1 MIQLGGKL
9 SLIALIICFCLFQR
23 GFVYGEGVSI
33 DFSSVTYGGIQINT
47 STWGNTNI
55 PSSPPT
61 TPTPITPSMPTS
73 TGTSSTSTYSSTQT
87 QTINSSISSN
97 LNNLTSSYQKLN
109 NSTTW
114 QSGYYNPSYV
124 PTELNKE
131 LIRSATFSP
140 LSEKE
145 PLLPDAEPYI
155 VTVCLPFN
163 NTSIPGCFDKVNS
176 EQASEKLAGIL
187 LNRYFNGT
195 VSRPF
200 RVIFPLVMPIKE
212 QKNSLHQIEIQAIAI
227 VESLVFNADG
237 AFIKE
242 YNKIAREE
250 AKIGVNWS
258 HTLKDEKS
266 INEFQTKKAFTKLNN
281 IAIQEKNL
289 ISKNFKIK

>member
-1 MIQLGGKL
+1 MIKLGEKL
-9 SLIALIICFCLFQR
+9 SLILLIICVLFSQR
-23 GFVYGEGVSI
+23 TIVYGQGVSI
-33 DFSSVTYGGIQINT
+33 DFSSFSSGSIQIT
-47 STWGNTNI
+47 TQSWGNTNI

-61 TPTPITPSMPTS
+61 TSTPITPSMPTS
-73 TGTSSTSTYSSTQT
+73 TIGTSSTSTYSSIQT
-87 QTINSSISSN
+87 QTINSGISSTSTN

-109 NSTTW
+109 NSTSG
-114 QSGYYNPSYV
+114 QSGYYKSYV

-131 LIRSATFSP
+131 LIRSVTFSP

-155 VTVCLPFN
+155 ITVCLPFN
-163 NTSIPGCFDKVNS
+163 NMSVSGCFDKVNNS

-227 VESLVFNADG
+227 VES
-237 AFIKE
+237 
-242 YNKIAREE
+242 RR
-250 AKIGVNWS
+250 
-258 HTLKDEKS
+258 
-266 INEFQTKKAFTKLNN
+266 
-281 IAIQEKNL
+281 
-289 ISKNFKIK
+289 